1 MKVRMCCRE
10 KGYGAPV
17 RSIQVVTV
25 ECLNEDE
32 VKGKECSS
40 ELLELNIVCCWNR
53 RGEESMAMK
62 KIHMMGMMEHAPY
75 LKNCV
80 EQ

>member
-1 MKVRMCCRE
+1 MEFLLRNTH
-10 KGYGAPV
+10 
-17 RSIQVVTV
+17 VVTV

-62 KIHMMGMMEHAPY
+62 KFTG
-75 LKNCV
+75 
-80 EQ
+80 

>member
-1 MKVRMCCRE
+1 MKVGMCCRE
-10 KGYGAPV
+10 KGHGVPV
-17 RSIQVVTV
+17 EKHTRGYSWGVK
-25 ECLNEDE
+25 NEDE

-62 KIHMMGMMEHAPY
+62 KIHIMMMEHAPY